1 MSINFWLFY
10 FNAIITNKIQGK
22 MFMDSALLCLNAS
35 AGSGKTYRLV
45 LRYLELLFLGAK
57 PSEILTLTFTKKA
70 AKEMEERIA
79 KSIGEIYQHRNDR
92 DYINKLECISIK
104 DKNDFGKLQE
114 KIHQI
119 YHSFLKEDLKIT
131 TIDSFFQRILKS
143 FCWYVGVEYDFE
155 IQSDDREKIIEIF
168 LTNLDNQQLQGIL
181 NLCIQGQL
189 RIDSVISFCDFLDS
203 LKEMLEKELFI
214 YPTKEGHKQQAME
227 YARRIQATYQDTKGE
242 IHSALEF
249 DDIESLLQKGKT
261 WLTKERLQDYRG
273 FSKIPFRDEDFRG
286 LKEAL
291 VGVFV
296 EDEAKYLENLYG
308 IFVLYLKA
316 KQEYYKQTN
325 TLSFN
330 AVTSKVYELL
340 LQKQIDKNFLYFRLD
355 STISHIL
362 IDEFQDT
369 SVLQYEILKP
379 MIDEIKSGE
388 GAKRFLRSFF
398 YVGDIKQSIY
408 RFRGGNSELFKIAAQ
423 GMQEESLKIN
433 YRSAKNIV
441 EFVNETFSNKIEG
454 FVPQESNSKIKGFVQ
469 VYIQEKEAI
478 LSQVATSIRE
488 LLEVGAKEEEI
499 AILTFDNDCV
509 VEIAEFL
516 QEEGFKV
523 VVDTSA
529 KLIFHNEVRAL
540 IEFLKYLIFENPKF
554 CAEFFMLLGLEK
566 ENLEQYFYLK
576 TQKPSKVLLEIM
588 QRYKIAS
595 LSAKKFLEYS
605 LEYLSIEELLE
616 KVESLQSDIVSSDFF
631 GIRIMTIHKSKGLEF
646 NNVLII
652 DDIRAKNRSGNV
664 FFEFKENG
672 VEIKRIFWRSNE
684 LRMQID
690 KEYQK
695 ALLKE
700 NILKEKD
707 LKNQLYVA
715 LTRAKNTMQIILL
728 DQKSRFESLGLQLM
742 QKGELKQ
749 AILEIKSANLE
760 DSLAQNKDFECFAH
774 NQKSLESLGRQ
785 KQMQIAQKE
794 DLIGE
799 VGAVYYGIALH
810 FVMEQKIKN
819 QLEDSL
825 ILTLL
830 LNKIGFYIEKK
841 ILEKIINHCK
851 ILLNHSSF
859 IEIMGKGKV
868 KCEVP
873 FLINGRQKRLDLLI
887 IGDNEA
893 FVIDYKS
900 GMQREIYKMQ
910 VLEYMQSVNLI
921 LQKPTYGFIFYT
933 EGEGK
938 LVEVIGD

>member
-10 FNAIITNKIQGK
+10 FNAILTNKIQGK

-181 NLCIQGQL
+181 NLCIQRQL

-214 YPTKEGHKQQAME
+214 YPTKEGYKQQAME

-249 DDIESLLQKGKT
+249 DDIESLFQKGKT

-273 FSKIPFRDEDFRG
+273 FSKIPFRDEDFMG

-379 MIDEIKSGE
+379 MIDEIKSG
-388 GAKRFLRSFF
+388 
-398 YVGDIKQSIY
+398 
-408 RFRGGNSELFKIAAQ
+408 
-423 GMQEESLKIN
+423 
-433 YRSAKNIV
+433 
-441 EFVNETFSNKIEG
+441 
-454 FVPQESNSKIKGFVQ
+454 
-469 VYIQEKEAI
+469 
-478 LSQVATSIRE
+478 
-488 LLEVGAKEEEI
+488 
-499 AILTFDNDCV
+499 
-509 VEIAEFL
+509 
-516 QEEGFKV
+516 
-523 VVDTSA
+523 
-529 KLIFHNEVRAL
+529 
-540 IEFLKYLIFENPKF
+540 
-554 CAEFFMLLGLEK
+554 
-566 ENLEQYFYLK
+566 
-576 TQKPSKVLLEIM
+576 
-588 QRYKIAS
+588 
-595 LSAKKFLEYS
+595 
-605 LEYLSIEELLE
+605 
-616 KVESLQSDIVSSDFF
+616 
-631 GIRIMTIHKSKGLEF
+631 
-646 NNVLII
+646 
-652 DDIRAKNRSGNV
+652 
-664 FFEFKENG
+664 
-672 VEIKRIFWRSNE
+672 
-684 LRMQID
+684 
-690 KEYQK
+690 
-695 ALLKE
+695 
-700 NILKEKD
+700 
-707 LKNQLYVA
+707 
-715 LTRAKNTMQIILL
+715 
-728 DQKSRFESLGLQLM
+728 
-742 QKGELKQ
+742 
-749 AILEIKSANLE
+749 
-760 DSLAQNKDFECFAH
+760 
-774 NQKSLESLGRQ
+774 
-785 KQMQIAQKE
+785 
-794 DLIGE
+794 
-799 VGAVYYGIALH
+799 
-810 FVMEQKIKN
+810 
-819 QLEDSL
+819 
-825 ILTLL
+825 
-830 LNKIGFYIEKK
+830 
-841 ILEKIINHCK
+841 
-851 ILLNHSSF
+851 
-859 IEIMGKGKV
+859 
-868 KCEVP
+868 
-873 FLINGRQKRLDLLI
+873 
-887 IGDNEA
+887 
-893 FVIDYKS
+893 
-900 GMQREIYKMQ
+900 
-910 VLEYMQSVNLI
+910 
-921 LQKPTYGFIFYT
+921 
-933 EGEGK
+933 
-938 LVEVIGD
+938 